1 MRKINAFCKVI
12 ALVIA
17 LISVLSIFASCQKEP
32 QNDEEENKN
41 LLDISGYAIVR
52 NSKSHAKVT
61 KKTASLKSAIE
72 EKLGL
77 DLAVAEDWYNPN
89 NPPDLNAKEI
99 LIDKTN
105 RKESQDALAKLE
117 EKEGDAYIVEITEN
131 KIVIVGKTEL
141 STMRAISYFINNYV
155 IPSAK
160 GNNIDLSHGKS
171 VTEDYSAEKNIW
183 ITDKLDM
190 DVVMTADIIK
200 KAIFPAVIELQH
212 QPNAEDNGML
222 VATASGESA
231 GKSTLGYIMGSRD
244 GGKTWKL
251 LARPEEK
258 IKPSVGW
265 AGSMS
270 HIYELPAQLGNLAAG
285 TLIYSSNAVNYDRA
299 SHIGVWKSTDCGKT
313 WSEISIVASGGGTA
327 LGVWEP
333 YMLAHD
339 GYLYCFYSD
348 DSHPK
353 YDQRIVY
360 QRSKNGIQWE
370 KAVPVCAFDNFID
383 RPGMPVITK
392 MGNGEYFLVYEYC
405 GSWLEDTQDCF
416 VYYKVTND
424 ITNWNPSDPGTRITA
439 KYNGKDYITASSPS
453 CVWTPAGGENGTL
466 FVQGRREFGF
476 YGINPM
482 FVSFDYGKTWDTIEP
497 PMPYNWYASAA
508 TGNDAGVGYRPILVV
523 GADPS
528 VIHYVNI
535 IEGDNAQG
543 SKVRYAKLKIYD

>member
-1 MRKINAFCKVI
+1 MKNLRNFHRAI
-12 ALVIA
+12 AIVLVLA
-17 LISVLSIFASCQKEP
+17 SLLSIFVSCKKDPQKT
-32 QNDEEENKN
+32 DEENKN

-52 NSKSHAKVT
+52 NSKSNVKVT
-61 KKTASLKSAIE
+61 KKTALLKSAIE

-89 NPPDLNAKEI
+89 NPPDLSAKEI
-99 LIDKTN
+99 LVDKTN
-105 RKESQDALAKLE
+105 RKESADALAKLE
-117 EKEGDAYIVEITEN
+117 NKEGDAYIVEITEN

-270 HIYELPAQLGNLAAG
+270 HIYELPAQLGNLPAG
-285 TLIYSSNAVNYDRA
+285 TLIYSSNAVNYERS
-299 SHIGVWKSTDCGKT
+299 SHIGVWTSTDCGKT
-313 WSEISIVASGGGTA
+313 WKEISIVASGGG
-327 LGVWEP
+327 LNEGVWEP
-333 YMLAHD
+333 VMFYD
-339 GYLYCFYSD
+339 NGYLYCFYSD
-348 DSHPK
+348 DSDPRH
-353 YDQRIVY
+353 DQKIVY
-360 QRSKNGIQWE
+360 KRSKDGINWSKLVE
-370 KAVPVCAFDNFID
+370 VCAFDNRAD

-405 GSWLEDTQDCF
+405 GSWLEDAQDCF
-416 VYYKVTND
+416 VYYKITND

-543 SKVRYAKLKIYD
+543 SKARYAKLKIYD